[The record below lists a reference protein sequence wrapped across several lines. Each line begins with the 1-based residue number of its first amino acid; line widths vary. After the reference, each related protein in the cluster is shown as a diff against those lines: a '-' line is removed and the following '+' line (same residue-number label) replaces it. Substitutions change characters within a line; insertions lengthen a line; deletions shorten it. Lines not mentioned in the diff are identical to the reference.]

1 MKNQI
6 FDFNSIATGKPV
18 KAIQQAF
25 ARAGVPVIS
34 IDADGKAKRTAGV
47 SYKTMTL
54 AFADSQTVELSIK
67 QSGDVY
73 RVSLN
78 GSVVPLKSPDDHAKA
93 VGEIA
98 KMLDAGRAKFQAKM
112 ARTKVDVPKGIK
124 TAAPKMEQQLAAQ
137 IQELD
142 TKIAER
148 RSTLED
154 LKAGQPVMDAAF
166 KGSPLEIV
174 VRHNGERIGSM
185 TWEQFRRELRIPSGM
200 SMEDAVKRE
209 NERRKADGDG
219 TVFTVEFTSAAKK
232 HGSSKK
238 AAVMDAA
245 RKMNQRGYEF
255 YVVAKGKIES
265 GWEYQDDA
273 KEHKAEN
280 MDSRLKAEAKIV
292 KKSGLKALDLNP
304 DDNSH
309 WLTTAHLDSAQQEGD
324 GEIDE
329 PEQDDGKQGK
339 LFGKKEGDDDE
350 TDQAMD
356 AVGGYKISHQTFSA
370 ACAEAIRVA
379 EGRGFTVDDDDWFSK
394 VSSGPRKPQPGATN
408 KYLIALLKDGKE
420 TKKALA
426 FQVYGKENGDYE
438 LNCYIG

>member
-54 AFADSQTVELSIK
+54 AFADSQTVELAIK

-78 GSVVPLKSPDDHAKA
+78 GSVVPLKNPDDHAKA

-112 ARTKVDVPKGIK
+112 ARTKVDLPKGIK

-148 RSTLED
+148 RATLEE
-154 LKAGQPVMDAAF
+154 LK
-166 KGSPLEIV
+166 
-174 VRHNGERIGSM
+174 
-185 TWEQFRRELRIPSGM
+185 T
-200 SMEDAVKRE
+200 
-209 NERRKADGDG
+209 
-219 TVFTVEFTSAAKK
+219 AKP
-232 HGSSKK
+232 
-238 AAVMDAA
+238 VMDAA

-265 GWEYQDDA
+265 GWEYQEDA

-309 WLTTAHLDSAQQEGD
+309 WLTTAHLDSAQHEGD
-324 GEIDE
+324 GEVDE
-329 PEQDDGKQGK
+329 PEQDDDKQGK
-339 LFGKKEGDDDE
+339 LFANKDGDEESDDDDDAE
-350 TDQAMD
+350 QAMD
-356 AVGGYKISHQTFSA
+356 AVGNYKINHQTFSA
-370 ACAEAIRVA
+370 ACAEAIRMA
-379 EGRGFTVDDDDWFSK
+379 ESRGFTVDDDDWFSK
-394 VSSGPRKPQPGATN
+394 VSTGPRKPQPGATN